1 MPNWTESD
9 MAIAM
14 AGIRDESMTYT
25 YVRKTYG
32 IPRATI
38 AGRLNGRLER
48 RAAHVSQRRLTKEQ
62 EEELAE
68 WIMDLDSRHQPPSQ
82 PRCRLMALE
91 IQRASGSD
99 AGLGREWLYQ
109 FFNKYPRC
117 GSLLGDPHES
127 VRVNNATEENV
138 RAWFDMFSSFR
149 DKFRVLDANIHNMD
163 EHGLCIGKINPRK
176 VVGAAFDAW
185 GKLRKRTKC
194 RNSQTREWV
203 SIVECISGG
212 GTSVSPLIIFEG
224 LNTPD
229 EPPPYKYKATPTAWT
244 NDEVALAWLNEIF
257 IPETRPRGAQPSNFE
272 SAFKKAGLIPF
283 DPQSVIDR
291 PAVVKNPPLLPPS
304 ELDGLQPRIYDPK
317 TLKKDLY
324 ELNKENNASID
335 EKLDMATWIAEKAIQ
350 ALGHKTVELA
360 KQELKY
366 KTLEFKHIAL
376 QEKKGRKKVPPKRG
390 RELVDAGD
398 IVAKQKEWKRDNETP
413 PPSRS
418 VRSRM
423 KK

>member
-14 AGIRDESMTYT
+14 TGIRDESMTYT
-25 YVRKTYG
+25 YVRETYG

-91 IQRASGSD
+91 IQRASGSN

-185 GKLRKRTKC
+185 GKPRKRTKC

-224 LNTPD
+224 MNVNIDWTPD

-244 NDEVALAWLNEIF
+244 NDE
-257 IPETRPRGAQPSNFE
+257 
-272 SAFKKAGLIPF
+272 
-283 DPQSVIDR
+283 
-291 PAVVKNPPLLPPS
+291 
-304 ELDGLQPRIYDPK
+304 
-317 TLKKDLY
+317 
-324 ELNKENNASID
+324 
-335 EKLDMATWIAEKAIQ
+335 
-350 ALGHKTVELA
+350 
-360 KQELKY
+360 
-366 KTLEFKHIAL
+366 
-376 QEKKGRKKVPPKRG
+376 
-390 RELVDAGD
+390 
-398 IVAKQKEWKRDNETP
+398 
-413 PPSRS
+413 
-418 VRSRM
+418 
-423 KK
+423 

>member
-1 MPNWTESD
+1 
-9 MAIAM
+9 
-14 AGIRDESMTYT
+14 
-25 YVRKTYG
+25 
-32 IPRATI
+32 
-38 AGRLNGRLER
+38 
-48 RAAHVSQRRLTKEQ
+48 
-62 EEELAE
+62 
-68 WIMDLDSRHQPPSQ
+68 
-82 PRCRLMALE
+82 
-91 IQRASGSD
+91 
-99 AGLGREWLYQ
+99 
-109 FFNKYPRC
+109 
-117 GSLLGDPHES
+117 
-127 VRVNNATEENV
+127 
-138 RAWFDMFSSFR
+138 MFSSFR

-176 VVGAAFDAW
+176 V
-185 GKLRKRTKC
+185 C

-224 LNTPD
+224 LNVNIDWTPD

-291 PAVVKNPPLLPPS
+291 PAVVKNPRLLPPS
-304 ELDGLQPRIYDPK
+304 ELDDLQPRIYDPK
-317 TLKKDLY
+317 TLEKDLY

-335 EKLDMATWIAEKAIQ
+335 EKLDMATLW
-350 ALGHKTVELA
+350 
-360 KQELKY
+360 ELKY

-376 QEKKGRKKVPPKRG
+376 QEKKGRKKAPPKRG
-390 RELVDAGD
+390 RELVDAED

-423 KK
+423 KKIDQFESLVVECDRGEPRRRVEVDVRLPSAFDFFRLACMMDFFDHRQICTPLLQILKTLVGQVDRLVLDQWDSDLLANVLEPRGIEVGVDVVVDMVMWRNSAYASDTFHSLARQLPPYSDQETIDKYRVLEKGPNAQDHLYFRMMQFLGQGGQDSRL

>member
-25 YVRKTYG
+25 YVRETYG

-127 VRVNNATEENV
+127 VRVNNATEEN
-138 RAWFDMFSSFR
+138 
-149 DKFRVLDANIHNMD
+149 
-163 EHGLCIGKINPRK
+163 
-176 VVGAAFDAW
+176 
-185 GKLRKRTKC
+185 
-194 RNSQTREWV
+194 
-203 SIVECISGG
+203 
-212 GTSVSPLIIFEG
+212 
-224 LNTPD
+224 
-229 EPPPYKYKATPTAWT
+229 
-244 NDEVALAWLNEIF
+244 
-257 IPETRPRGAQPSNFE
+257 
-272 SAFKKAGLIPF
+272 
-283 DPQSVIDR
+283 
-291 PAVVKNPPLLPPS
+291 
-304 ELDGLQPRIYDPK
+304 
-317 TLKKDLY
+317 KDLY
-324 ELNKENNASID
+324 ELNKENNASTD

-376 QEKKGRKKVPPKRG
+376 QEKKGR
-390 RELVDAGD
+390 
-398 IVAKQKEWKRDNETP
+398 
-413 PPSRS
+413 
-418 VRSRM
+418 
-423 KK
+423 